1 MKKIRYY
8 LEFMVIYFIGML
20 VQMLPAKTAVTLG
33 DLLGIF
39 VFYCI
44 PIRKKVA
51 MNNLSIA
58 FAKDKDP
65 VEIANICKGCYRN
78 LGMSLIEFLRYPKYN
93 KENFFEYIKIENEEY
108 LKSSLSKGNGV
119 IIIAGH
125 FGNWEFSA
133 AAVGLRGYPISQVS
147 KNLHNYYLN
156 KVVLEYRKSKNINVI
171 GVKMEVREIIHIL
184 KENGIVGIADDQEA
198 RLHGLWVDFM
208 GKEALTARGP
218 VVFARKFGSPLIPCF
233 IVRQKDKITHKMIFE
248 EPIIVDSMDDGKYL
262 YQFNKLLEKYVRLYP
277 EQYFWLHN
285 RWRTSRDE
293 ALKAEE
299 KGSGDRRT

>member
-1 MKKIRYY
+1 MKKIRYF
-8 LEFMVIYFIGML
+8 LEYSIVYFIGL
-20 VQMLPAKTAVTLG
+20 IVQMLPIKTAIFLG
-33 DLLGIF
+33 DSLGIF
-39 VFYCI
+39 VYYCL

-51 MNNLSIA
+51 MNNLLIA
-58 FAKDKDP
+58 FKNEKDP
-65 VEIANICKGCYRN
+65 AEIKKICKGCYRN
-78 LGMSLIEFLRYPKYN
+78 LGMSLIEFLRYPRYN
-93 KENFFEYIKIENEEY
+93 KENLFKYIKIENEEY
-108 LKSSLSKGNGV
+108 LKDSLAQGHGV

-156 KVVLEYRKSKNINVI
+156 NVVLKYRESKNINVI

-184 KENGIVGIADDQEA
+184 KQNGIVGIADDQEA

-233 IVRQKDKITHKMIFE
+233 IVRQSDKISHKMIFE
-248 EPIIVDSMDDGKYL
+248 KPITVGSLDDDKYL

-285 RWRTSRDE
+285 RWRTGKTEGQQKKED
-293 ALKAEE
+293 
-299 KGSGDRRT
+299 